1 MPMVNVFFVVVI
13 DIYWIDT
20 RDMVHLS
27 LSQPSVFFISLL
39 LETSNATSR
48 NGEFLGSLWR
58 VIGRQI
64 SAFSG
69 SSNNFHQCS
78 GQDQER
84 WARWSAFYC
93 WTELLLL
100 YCTFNWIYIVGM
112 DTDRSMDGW
121 TEPDDDN
128 EPSSSSSASD
138 VGRTQWTQ
146 WKVPKSD
153 GTAIRGQ
160 LSATYTRRRTSRGD
174 TGRMLRMS
182 WNFSSWTGWTWTWTV
197 TIGSQRNCRLFLAI
211 QRRRDDGDL

>member
-1 MPMVNVFFVVVI
+1 MCSSWWSS
-13 DIYWIDT
+13 IYIESIPETWFT
-20 RDMVHLS
+20 YLS
-27 LSQPSVFFISLL
+27 LSPVFFISLL
-39 LETSNATSR
+39 LETSNASPSR

-78 GQDQER
+78 VQDQER

-121 TEPDDDN
+121 RDGWTEPDDDN

-138 VGRTQWTQ
+138 VERTQWT
-146 WKVPKSD
+146 VE
-153 GTAIRGQ
+153 GTKEWRNCNP
-160 LSATYTRRRTSRGD
+160 RT
-174 TGRMLRMS
+174 
-182 WNFSSWTGWTWTWTV
+182 
-197 TIGSQRNCRLFLAI
+197 TIGDI
-211 QRRRDDGDL
+211 HEEEDE